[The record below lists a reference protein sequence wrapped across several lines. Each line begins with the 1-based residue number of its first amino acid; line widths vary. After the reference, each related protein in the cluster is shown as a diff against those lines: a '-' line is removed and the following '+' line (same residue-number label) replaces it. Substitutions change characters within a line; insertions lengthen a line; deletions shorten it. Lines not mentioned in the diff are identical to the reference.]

1 MSTTVLKL
9 PVPLLQLLPQRTT
22 GLSSLVLVG
31 GGLIATQWLVSDLLH
46 GPSGIGLLG
55 LGAGVWWLS
64 RPSKPSRFKPPET
77 LDAWIK
83 RCREV
88 LQQLEA
94 FEGGPTARVESWSQQ
109 LASVVEREG
118 PQRLALVHGTT
129 DVLIRSDDLIQGL
142 RGTAPVDVSFA
153 HGLELAD
160 GSRRWP
166 EALMAHDRLL
176 YVLDAP
182 LMASDLLWLQQLP
195 DDCPAWLLVRH
206 PADQDV
212 DRLQTDLAL
221 QLPGRWQNRVL
232 LWSGDVHQLRSVLMP
247 VRQALKQP
255 ERVLHETGQRQLA
268 SLHRQWQ
275 QELEQVRRAR
285 FSELQRR
292 TQWVV
297 AAGVMASPLPSVDL
311 LAMAVANGLM
321 LREMGAIWGT
331 ELKGEALQSAAQQL
345 ARAALA
351 QGVVEWTSQALLG
364 LAKLDAGSWL
374 VAGVMQ
380 ALSAAYLT
388 RVVGRAM
395 ADWLALN
402 AGVAEPDLEALK
414 QQAPLLIAQA
424 AEEERVDWGTF
435 LQQSRQWALNTTS

>member
-1 MSTTVLKL
+1 M
-9 PVPLLQLLPQRTT
+9 T
-22 GLSSLVLVG
+22 GLSALVLVG
-31 GGLIATQWLVSDLLH
+31 GGLIATQWLVSDLIH
-46 GPSGIGLLG
+46 GPAGLGVLG

-64 RPSKPSRFKPPET
+64 RPSKPAQFKPPQT

-88 LQQLEA
+88 LKQVEA
-94 FEGGPTARVESWSQQ
+94 FDGESTTRVQAWTQQ
-109 LASVVEREG
+109 LAAVIERDG

-129 DVLIRSDDLIQGL
+129 DAVIRSEDLSQGL
-142 RGTAPVDVSFA
+142 RGSAPVDVSFA
-153 HGLELAD
+153 RRLALAE
-160 GSRRWP
+160 GSRCWP
-166 EALMAHDRLL
+166 DALIAHDHLL

-195 DDCPAWLLVRH
+195 EDCPAWLLVGH
-206 PADQDV
+206 PALHDVEQLQDELLQQLPERWQHRVLPWTGDV
-212 DRLQTDLAL
+212 D
-221 QLPGRWQNRVL
+221 QL
-232 LWSGDVHQLRSVLMP
+232 
-247 VRQALKQP
+247 RQALAPLRQALNSP
-255 ERVLHETGQRQLA
+255 QRVMQETGQRRLA
-268 SLHRQWQ
+268 TLHRQWQ
-275 QELEQVRRAR
+275 QELEQLRRAK
-285 FSELQRR
+285 FMDLQRR

-321 LREMGAIWGT
+321 LKEMGSIWGT
-331 ELKGEALQSAAQQL
+331 ELKGEVLQSAAGQL

-374 VAGVMQ
+374 AAGVMQ

-402 AGVAEPDLEALK
+402 AGVAEPDLEVLK
-414 QQAPLLIAQA
+414 QQAPLLIAKA
-424 AEEERVDWGTF
+424 AEQERVDWGSF
-435 LQQSRQWALNTTS
+435 LQQSRQWVLKTSS